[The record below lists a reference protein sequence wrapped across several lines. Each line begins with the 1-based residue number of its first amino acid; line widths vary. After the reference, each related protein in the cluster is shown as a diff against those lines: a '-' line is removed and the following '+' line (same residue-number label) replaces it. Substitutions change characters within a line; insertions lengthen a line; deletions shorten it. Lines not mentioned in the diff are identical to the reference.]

1 MIDWLPIL
9 VMLVVAVG
17 FALASLGASYILS
30 PKKATPEKLAPY
42 ECGIFPEVEPSQ
54 RFPVKFYMVAML
66 YIVFDIEI
74 IFLFAWATRFDDLGW
89 FGIAAILIFTFFVL
103 ETLYYVWKKGV
114 LDWNIPR
121 RERYLKEEL
130 QDLNSELRE
139 VQSEIAGMKEERDDR
154 VADRR
159 ELELKLKA

>member
-1 MIDWLPIL
+1 MLCINFSNKNSCIFQQLLDFYSSSSDPLDDPESSEPPPTEPPSL
-9 VMLVVAVG
+9 VSSLV
-17 FALASLGASYILS
+17 SLGASYLLS

-74 IFLFAWATRFDDLGW
+74 IFLFAWATRFNDLGW
-89 FGIAAILIFTFFVL
+89 YGILAISIFTFFVL

-121 RERYLKEEL
+121 RERYLK
-130 QDLNSELRE
+130 QDIN
-139 VQSEIAGMKEERDDR
+139 KE
-154 VADRR
+154 A
-159 ELELKLKA
+159 A

>member
-1 MIDWLPIL
+1 MLDWLPIL

-30 PKKATPEKLAPY
+30 PKNATPEKLAPY

-74 IFLFAWATRFDDLGW
+74 IFLLAWATRFNDLGW
-89 FGIAAILIFTFFVL
+89 FGIAAISIFTFFVL

-121 RERYLKEEL
+121 RERYFKEEL
-130 QDLNSELRE
+130 QEVASCTLQIIFSQQPLIKLLDGQELNPCGQLHL
-139 VQSEIAGMKEERDDR
+139 V
-154 VADRR
+154 
-159 ELELKLKA
+159 